1 MALSPS
7 VRLSLSAGCCMALSL
22 NMQAQQTADMVLV
35 HGKIYTENAAQPWAE
50 AVAIGDGKILAV
62 GNAAEIAKYRGA
74 ETHVIDAAGHLV
86 LPGFVDSH
94 VHFITGSLNLN
105 TVPLDTAE
113 TVAEIQKR
121 VREFAAAHPEKKAIT
136 GFGWMYPV
144 FGKAALPDK
153 KYLDEVVSDR
163 PVILT
168 AYDGH
173 TTWVNSKALELA
185 GITKQTPSPLN
196 GVIVRDPSTGEATG
210 TLKESA
216 GGLVAK
222 LDPPPGDEET
232 ISAVV
237 AGIKLANSFGITRV
251 QSAGGD
257 GERIEIF
264 DQIRKRNLL
273 TLRFYFSIFA
283 QPPTVTPEFI
293 EQAEALR
300 RNYHDEWLSGGAIK
314 FWADGVIESHTAAML
329 APYSDDPT
337 TSGHSNWTPDAYRA
351 GVLEFDRRGF
361 QIFTHA
367 IGDRTIRMALDTYA
381 ESNAKNNRPDARDRI
396 EHIEDPDPAD
406 IPRFGKLKVIAS
418 MQPLHAYP
426 NSDVLDVWAR
436 NVGPKRVQSAW
447 PWNDLEATG
456 AHLTFGSDWP
466 VVTLDP
472 WKAIQTLL
480 TRQTLEGMPPGGW
493 IPRERINLKQAID
506 GYTLGAAY
514 AGFREKTEG
523 SIETGKL
530 ADIIVVSQNL
540 FEIPATKIHE
550 TTVLYTL
557 VGGKVAYHHEP
568 SRK

>member
-1 MALSPS
+1 MALFPS
-7 VRLSLSAGCCMALSL
+7 VCLSLSAGCCLVFSLS
-22 NMQAQQTADMVLV
+22 MQAQQTADTVLV
-35 HGKIYTENAAQPWAE
+35 HGKVYTENAAQPWAE

-62 GNAAEIAKYRGA
+62 GNGGDIAKYQGPG
-74 ETHVIDAAGHLV
+74 TQVIDAAGHLV

-94 VHFITGSLNLN
+94 VHFIGGSLSLE
-105 TVPLDTAE
+105 TVALDTAE

-121 VREFAAAHPEKKAIT
+121 VKEFSAAHIRKRRR
-136 GFGWMYPV
+136 
-144 FGKAALPDK
+144 L
-153 KYLDEVVSDR
+153 LDSDGCIR
-163 PVILT
+163 SLAKPRCRTRSTSTRLFPTARSILT
-168 AYDGH
+168 SYDGH

-185 GITKQTPSPLN
+185 GITRQTPNPLN
-196 GVIVRDPSTGEATG
+196 GVIVRDPGTGAATG

-251 QSAGGD
+251 HSAGGD

-264 DQIRKRNLL
+264 DQIRQRNLL

-293 EQAEALR
+293 EKAEALR

-337 TSGHSNWTPDAYRA
+337 TSGHANWTPDAYRA
-351 GVLEFDRRGF
+351 GVFEFDRRGF

-367 IGDRTIRMALDTYA
+367 IGDKTIRMALDTYA
-381 ESNAKNNRPDARDRI
+381 ESNVKNNRPDARDRI

-436 NVGPKRVQSAW
+436 NVGAKARPECVA
-447 PWNDLEATG
+447 LERP
-456 AHLTFGSDWP
+456 GSDRSAFDLRQRLAGGDARSVEGDSNSADTPDPRGYAARW
-466 VVTLDP
+466 LDP
-472 WKAIQTLL
+472 
-480 TRQTLEGMPPGGW
+480 
-493 IPRERINLKQAID
+493 PRTNQSQA
-506 GYTLGAAY
+506 GHRWL
-514 AGFREKTEG
+514 
-523 SIETGKL
+523 
-530 ADIIVVSQNL
+530 
-540 FEIPATKIHE
+540 H
-550 TTVLYTL
+550 
-557 VGGKVAYHHEP
+557 VGRSLCRLP
-568 SRK
+568 

>member
-1 MALSPS
+1 MALSS
-7 VRLSLSAGCCMALSL
+7 RVCLSLSAGCCMALSL
-22 NMQAQQTADMVLV
+22 GMQAQHTADAVLV
-35 HGKIYTENAAQPWAE
+35 HGKVYTQNAAQPWAE
-50 AVAIGDGKILAV
+50 AIAIGDGKILAV
-62 GNAAEIAKYRGA
+62 GNGAEIAKYRGPK
-74 ETHVIDAAGHLV
+74 TQVIDARGHLV

-94 VHFITGSLNLN
+94 VHFISGSLGLE
-105 TVPLDTAE
+105 TVALDTAE

-121 VREFAAAHPEKKAIT
+121 VKEFAAAHPEKKAIT

-163 PVILT
+163 PVILIS
-168 AYDGH
+168 YDGH
-173 TTWVNSKALELA
+173 TTWVNSKSLELA

-216 GGLVAK
+216 GDLVAR
-222 LDPPPGDEET
+222 LAPQPSDEET

-251 QSAGGD
+251 HSAGGD

-293 EQAEALR
+293 EKAEALR

-351 GVLEFDRRGF
+351 GVFEFDRRGF

-367 IGDRTIRMALDTYA
+367 IGDKTIRMALDTYA
-381 ESNAKNNRPDARDRI
+381 ESNTKNNRPDARDRI
-396 EHIEDPDPAD
+396 EHIEDPDPAE
-406 IPRFGKLKVIAS
+406 IPRFGKLGVIAS

-426 NSDVLDVWAR
+426 NADVLDVWAR
-436 NVGPKRVQSAW
+436 NVGPKRAQNAW

-480 TRQTLEGMPPGGW
+480 TRQTLEGKPAGGW

-530 ADIIVVSQNL
+530 ADMIVVSQNL
-540 FEIPATKIHE
+540 FEIPAAKIHE

-557 VGGKVAYHHEP
+557 VGGKVVYHLAP
-568 SRK
+568 